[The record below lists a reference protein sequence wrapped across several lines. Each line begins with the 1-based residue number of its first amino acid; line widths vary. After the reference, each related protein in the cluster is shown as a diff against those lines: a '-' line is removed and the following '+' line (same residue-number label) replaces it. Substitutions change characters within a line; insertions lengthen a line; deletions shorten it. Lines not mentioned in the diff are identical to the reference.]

1 MKLLLLKSNRLA
13 EFQERQENV
22 GASYKGMNDLV
33 LCAFDKATMNGIKYV
48 AEMKVNGKYEGV
60 WLSRVA

>member
-48 AEMKVNGKYEGV
+48 AEMKVNGK
-60 WLSRVA
+60 